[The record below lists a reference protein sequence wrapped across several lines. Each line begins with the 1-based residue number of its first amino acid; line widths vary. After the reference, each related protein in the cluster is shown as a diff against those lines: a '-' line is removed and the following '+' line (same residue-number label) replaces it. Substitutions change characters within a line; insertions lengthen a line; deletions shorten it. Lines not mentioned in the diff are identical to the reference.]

1 MEEMQNIEQKQEVQE
16 PQKKSYAGL
25 IILGIVVALIA
36 IAAAVVGYHHF
47 YTKPLMQENEE
58 LKELAELEK
67 QEMEMQYREFDLQYE
82 QLQQTIKNDSL
93 IAQIEEERRKTQQ
106 LLEELERTKATDAA
120 EIKRLK
126 AEIASLREV
135 LKSYIVQVDSLNR
148 LNQSLNE
155 ENTQIKA
162 QMTEATAQITNL
174 ATERNQLKDKV
185 NIAAQLDATGFWVTP
200 KNKKGKDTQKVKDVK
215 RLAFGFTIV
224 KNVTAQ
230 NGQRI
235 VYARILKP
243 DNSLW
248 GQKGTFTYENTSLE
262 YTEKKYIDYTGEE
275 VKKAVAKGYLVVKTI
290 PAHGTAIYTV
300 EAETRLD
307 RIIYEAESAYNPSYQ
322 ELENNQFAGTGIYA
336 HDDNCRSGMK
346 ATWVGGNEDNNLQF
360 RHVYSSDGGTKQLTI
375 AYLSG
380 DDRKVTVEVNGKR
393 IEKLTCNSG
402 GYDKVGTATISI
414 PLQKGNNTITLRN
427 NRSYMP
433 DIDYI
438 SVK

>member
-1 MEEMQNIEQKQEVQE
+1 MEEQTEKQ
-16 PQKKSYAGL
+16 QKKNNIGMIAAGV
-25 IILGIVVALIA
+25 VVALVA
-36 IAAAVVGYHHF
+36 IAAAVLIYHQL
-47 YTKPLMQENEE
+47 YAKPLMQENEE

-67 QEMEMQYREFDLQYE
+67 QEMENQYREFDLQYE
-82 QLQQTIKNDSL
+82 QLQSTIKNDSL

-148 LNQSLNE
+148 LNQSLSE
-155 ENTQIKA
+155 ENIQIKTQMAEQNTQI
-162 QMTEATAQITNL
+162 THL
-174 ATERNQLKDKV
+174 STERNELKDKV

-243 DNSLW
+243 DNSVM
-248 GQKGTFTYENTSLE
+248 GKKGTFTYEDTSLE

-275 VKKAVAKGYLVVKTI
+275 QKMTMYSDVA
-290 PAHGTAIYTV
+290 
-300 EAETRLD
+300 EF
-307 RIIYEAESAYNPSYQ
+307 
-322 ELENNQFAGTGIYA
+322 LEAGTY
-336 HDDNCRSGMK
+336 
-346 ATWVGGNEDNNLQF
+346 
-360 RHVYSSDGGTKQLTI
+360 
-375 AYLSG
+375 
-380 DDRKVTVEVNGKR
+380 R
-393 IEKLTCNSG
+393 IFIFCDSQMIGQTNF
-402 GYDKVGTATISI
+402 
-414 PLQKGNNTITLRN
+414 TL
-427 NRSYMP
+427 
-433 DIDYI
+433 
-438 SVK
+438 K